1 MACKSVILCPYPRDF
16 ANFVEDDGGTV
27 GSVAK
32 TFAGA
37 RLRRLRE
44 EQGLT
49 QVGLA
54 RVLGLSTSYVNQLE
68 NDQRPITV
76 PVLLTLTERF
86 DLPGQ
91 YFAPESDARLVSDLR
106 EVLAEAPATAA
117 QVEEL
122 VARMPAIGQTLVNL
136 HRRLHDTTAD
146 LEALHGRASLEVSDT
161 SAPSQPMPFEEVRD
175 FFYDRKNYIAE
186 LDRAA
191 EDLFDKNRL
200 RIGGLDGQLARLL
213 ADELGVT
220 LVIDDGQVLDPNS
233 KRLFAPESNTLYVAR
248 WLHPGQRA
256 FQLAT
261 QIALLTQA
269 GLISGIIAADDQLSD
284 DARGV
289 ARIGLAN
296 YFAGALLLPYLRF
309 LEVAESVRY
318 DIDQLARRFEVGFET
333 ICHRLSTL
341 QRPNAR
347 GVPFIFVRTDSAG
360 NISKR
365 QSATAFHF
373 SRVGGNCPLWVV
385 HHAFSRPG
393 QFLTQVAQMPDERTY
408 FWIARTTSTEP
419 SRYLGPDKSF
429 AIGLGCDV
437 AHAEKLIYSVGIDLT
452 DAESIVPIG
461 AGCKIC
467 DRPACPQRAFPYLGH
482 PVYVDPHSSTDLP
495 YPPAITS

>member
-1 MACKSVILCPYPRDF
+1 MTHVART
-16 ANFVEDDGGTV
+16 FV
-27 GSVAK
+27 
-32 TFAGA
+32 GA

-44 EQGLT
+44 EHGLT
-49 QVGLA
+49 QVALA
-54 RVLGLSTSYVNQLE
+54 RALGLSTSYVNQLE

-76 PVLLTLTERF
+76 SVLLTLTERF
-86 DLPGQ
+86 DLPTQ
-91 YFAPESDARLVSDLR
+91 YFAPDSDARLVSDLR
-106 EVLAEAPATAA
+106 EVLAEGNATAA
-117 QVEEL
+117 QIAEL
-122 VARMPAIGQTLVNL
+122 VARMPDVGQTLVNL
-136 HRRLHDTTAD
+136 HRRLHDATAD
-146 LEALHGRASLEVSDT
+146 LEALHTRANVET
-161 SAPSQPMPFEEVRD
+161 SALPQQPMPFEEVRD
-175 FFYDRKNYIAE
+175 FFYDRKNYIGE
-186 LDRAA
+186 LDIAA
-191 EDLFDKNRL
+191 EELFNRNRL
-200 RIGGLDGQLARLL
+200 RVGGLDGQLARLL
-213 ADELGVT
+213 DSELGVT
-220 LVIDDGQVLDPNS
+220 VVIDDGQTLKPNS
-233 KRLFAPESNTLYVAR
+233 KRLFQPDSSTLYLAR

-256 FQLAT
+256 FQIAT

-269 GLISGIIAADDQLSD
+269 ESIDAIIAGNDQLSD

-296 YFAGALLLPYLRF
+296 YFAGALLLPYQRF
-309 LEVAESVRY
+309 LDAAESVRY
-318 DIDQLARRFEVGFET
+318 DIDQLARRFGVGFET

-341 QRPNAR
+341 QRPAAR

-408 FWIARTTSTEP
+408 FWIARTTTTEP

-437 AHAEKLIYSVGIDLT
+437 DHAEKLIYSVGIDLT
-452 DAESIVPIG
+452 DSEAIVPIG

-482 PVYVDPHSSTDLP
+482 PVRVDPHSSTDLP
-495 YPPAITS
+495 YPPAIAR

>member
-1 MACKSVILCPYPRDF
+1 M
-16 ANFVEDDGGTV
+16 
-27 GSVAK
+27 AK

-49 QVGLA
+49 QVALA

-76 PVLLTLTERF
+76 PVLLTLTDRF
-86 DLPGQ
+86 DLPTH

-106 EVLAEAPATAA
+106 EVLADTSATPA

-122 VARMPAIGQTLVNL
+122 VARMPAVGQTLVNL

-146 LEALHGRASLEVSDT
+146 LEALHSRANVDGST
-161 SAPSQPMPFEEVRD
+161 PSQQPMPFEEVRD
-175 FFYDRKNYIAE
+175 FFYDRKNYIGE
-186 LDRAA
+186 LDIAA
-191 EDLFDKNRL
+191 ENLFNEHRL
-200 RIGGLDGQLARLL
+200 RIGGLDGQLAALL
-213 ADELGVT
+213 SAKLGVT
-220 LVIDDGQVLDPNS
+220 VVIDDGQALDPNS
-233 KRLFAPESNTLYVAR
+233 KRLFAPESKTVYLAR

-269 GLISGIIAADDQLSD
+269 RLITGIIAGDDQLSD

-309 LEVAESVRY
+309 LDAAESVRY

-341 QRPNAR
+341 QRPSAR

-408 FWIARTTSTEP
+408 FWIARTTTSEP
-419 SRYLGPDKSF
+419 SRYLGPDKTF

-437 AHAEKLIYSVGIDLT
+437 AHAGKLIYSVGIDPNNV
-452 DAESIVPIG
+452 ESIVPIG

-467 DRPACPQRAFPYLGH
+467 DRPACPQRAFPYLGRAVH
-482 PVYVDPHSSTDLP
+482 VDPHSSTDLP
-495 YPPAITS
+495 YPPVITV

>member
-1 MACKSVILCPYPRDF
+1 MKP
-16 ANFVEDDGGTV
+16 
-27 GSVAK
+27 VAK

-49 QVGLA
+49 QVALA

-86 DLPGQ
+86 DLPSQ
-91 YFAPESDARLVSDLR
+91 YFAPESDARLISDLR

-146 LEALHGRASLEVSDT
+146 LEALHSRANSEVSDT
-161 SAPSQPMPFEEVRD
+161 SSLSQQPMPFEEVRD
-175 FFYDRKNYIAE
+175 FFYDRKNYIGE
-186 LDRAA
+186 LDLAA
-191 EDLFDKNRL
+191 EDLFNENHL
-200 RIGGLDGQLARLL
+200 RIGGLDGQLAELL
-213 ADELGVT
+213 ADKLGIAV
-220 LVIDDGQVLDPNS
+220 VIDDGQVLDPNS
-233 KRLFAPESNTLYVAR
+233 KRLFAPEAKTLYLAR

-261 QIALLTQA
+261 QIALLTQ
-269 GLISGIIAADDQLSD
+269 GRLITGIIAGDDQLSD

-309 LEVAESVRY
+309 LDAAEHVRY

-393 QFLTQVAQMPDERTY
+393 QFLTQVAQMPDARTY
-408 FWIARTTSTEP
+408 FWVARTTTTEP

-437 AHAEKLIYSVGIDLT
+437 AHAEKLIYSVGIDLA

-467 DRPACPQRAFPYLGH
+467 DRPACPQRAFPYLGR
-482 PVYVDPHSSTDLP
+482 PVYVDPHTSTELP
-495 YPPAITS
+495 YPPAITP

>member
-1 MACKSVILCPYPRDF
+1 M
-16 ANFVEDDGGTV
+16 
-27 GSVAK
+27 AK

-49 QVGLA
+49 QVALA
-54 RVLGLSTSYVNQLE
+54 RALGLSTSYVNQLE

-86 DLPGQ
+86 DLPTH

-106 EVLAEAPATAA
+106 EVLADTSVTAA
-117 QVEEL
+117 QLEEL

-146 LEALHGRASLEVSDT
+146 LETLHSRANVDAWAL
-161 SAPSQPMPFEEVRD
+161 SQRPMPFEEVRD
-175 FFYDRKNYIAE
+175 FFYDRKNYIGE
-186 LDRAA
+186 LDVAA
-191 EDLFDKNRL
+191 EALFNENRL
-200 RIGGLDGQLARLL
+200 RIGGLDGQLAELL
-213 ADELGVT
+213 ADKLGVT
-220 LVIDDGQVLDPNS
+220 VVIDDGQALNPNS
-233 KRLFAPESNTLYVAR
+233 RRLFAPESKTLYVAR

-269 GLISGIIAADDQLSD
+269 GLITGIIAGDDQLSD

-296 YFAGALLLPYLRF
+296 YFAGALLLPYVRF
-309 LEVAESVRY
+309 LDAAESVRY
-318 DIDQLARRFEVGFET
+318 DIDHLARRFEVGFET

-408 FWIARTTSTEP
+408 FWIARTTTTEP

-437 AHAEKLIYSVGIDLT
+437 AHAGKLIYSVGIDPT
-452 DAESIVPIG
+452 SAESIVPIG

-467 DRPACPQRAFPYLGH
+467 DRPACAQRAFPYLGQ

>member
-1 MACKSVILCPYPRDF
+1 
-16 ANFVEDDGGTV
+16 
-27 GSVAK
+27 
-32 TFAGA
+32 
-37 RLRRLRE
+37 
-44 EQGLT
+44 
-49 QVGLA
+49 
-54 RVLGLSTSYVNQLE
+54 
-68 NDQRPITV
+68 
-76 PVLLTLTERF
+76 
-86 DLPGQ
+86 
-91 YFAPESDARLVSDLR
+91 
-106 EVLAEAPATAA
+106 
-117 QVEEL
+117 
-122 VARMPAIGQTLVNL
+122 MPAIGQTLVNL

-146 LEALHGRASLEVSDT
+146 LEALHNRANVDT
-161 SAPSQPMPFEEVRD
+161 SGMSQQPMPFEEVRD
-175 FFYDRKNYIAE
+175 FFYDRKNYIGE
-186 LDRAA
+186 LDMAA
-191 EDLFDKNRL
+191 EDLFNENNL
-200 RIGGLDGQLARLL
+200 RIGGLDGQLAQLL
-213 ADELGVT
+213 ADKLGVT
-220 LVIDDGQVLDPNS
+220 VVIDDGQALDANS
-233 KRLFAPESNTLYVAR
+233 KRLFAPESKTLYVAR

-261 QIALLTQA
+261 QIALLTQDR
-269 GLISGIIAADDQLSD
+269 LITGIIAGDDQLSD

-296 YFAGALLLPYLRF
+296 YFAGALLLPYLKF
-309 LEVAESVRY
+309 LTAAEGVRY

-385 HHAFSRPG
+385 HRAFSRPG

-408 FWIARTTSTEP
+408 FWIARTTTTEP

-437 AHAEKLIYSVGIDLT
+437 AHAGKLVYSVGIDPT
-452 DAESIVPIG
+452 NIESIVPIG

-495 YPPAITS
+495 YPPAITP

>member
-1 MACKSVILCPYPRDF
+1 MPCKSVNLCPCQHNF
-16 ANFVEDDGGTV
+16 ANFVKGAGRTV
-27 GSVAK
+27 TNVAK

-49 QVGLA
+49 QVALA
-54 RVLGLSTSYVNQLE
+54 RVLELSTSYVNQLE
-68 NDQRPITV
+68 NDQRPMTV
-76 PVLLTLTERF
+76 PVLLTLTDRF
-86 DLPGQ
+86 DLPSQ
-91 YFAPESDARLVSDLR
+91 YFAPESDARLISDLR
-106 EVLAEAPATAA
+106 EVLAEGSATGA

-146 LEALHGRASLEVSDT
+146 LEALHSRANVDT
-161 SAPSQPMPFEEVRD
+161 SVLSQQPMPFEEVRD
-175 FFYDRKNYIAE
+175 FFYDRKNYIGE
-186 LDRAA
+186 LDIAA
-191 EDLFDKNRL
+191 EELFNKNQL
-200 RIGGLDGQLARLL
+200 RIGGLDGQLAELL
-213 ADELGVT
+213 ADKLGVT
-220 LVIDDGQVLDPNS
+220 VVIDDGQALGSNS
-233 KRLFAPESNTLYVAR
+233 KRLFAPESKTLYLAR

-269 GLISGIIAADDQLSD
+269 RLIDGIIAADDQLSD

-309 LEVAESVRY
+309 LDAAERVRY

-341 QRPNAR
+341 QRPSAR

-408 FWIARTTSTEP
+408 FWIARTTTTDP
-419 SRYLGPDKSF
+419 SSYLGPDKSF

-452 DAESIVPIG
+452 NAESIVPIG

-482 PVYVDPHSSTDLP
+482 PVYVDPHNSTDLP
-495 YPPAITS
+495 YPPAITP

>member
-1 MACKSVILCPYPRDF
+1 MTR
-16 ANFVEDDGGTV
+16 
-27 GSVAK
+27 VAK

-44 EQGLT
+44 DQGLT
-49 QVGLA
+49 QVALA
-54 RVLGLSTSYVNQLE
+54 RALGLSASYVNQLE

-76 PVLLTLTERF
+76 PVLLSLSERF
-86 DLPGQ
+86 DLPTH
-91 YFAPESDARLVSDLR
+91 YFAPESDARLVADLR
-106 EVLAEAPATAA
+106 EVLADGPASAA
-117 QVEEL
+117 QIEEL
-122 VARMPAIGQTLVNL
+122 VARMPAVGQTLVNL
-136 HRRLHDTTAD
+136 HRRLHDAIAD
-146 LEALHGRASLEVSDT
+146 VEALHSRANVDS
-161 SAPSQPMPFEEVRD
+161 SATAQQPMPFEEVRD

-186 LDRAA
+186 LDTAA
-191 EDLFDKNRL
+191 EGLFNRSRL
-200 RIGGLDGQLARLL
+200 RIGGLDGQLAKLL
-213 ADELGVT
+213 EADLGVT
-220 LVIDDGQVLDPNS
+220 VVLDDGQALNPNA
-233 KRLFAPESNTLYVAR
+233 KRRFQPESKTLYVAR

-261 QIALLTQA
+261 QIALLTQ
-269 GLISGIIAADDQLSD
+269 GELITAIIAGDDQLSE

-296 YFAGALLLPYLRF
+296 YFAGALLLPYQRF
-309 LEVAESVRY
+309 LDAAESVRY
-318 DIDQLARRFEVGFET
+318 DIDQLARRFGVGFET

-393 QFLTQVAQMPDERTY
+393 EFLTQVAQMPDGRTY
-408 FWIARTTSTEP
+408 FWIARTTTTGP
-419 SRYLGPDKSF
+419 GRYLGPAKSF

-437 AHAEKLIYSVGIDLT
+437 AHAEKLVYTIGVDLT
-452 DAESIVPIG
+452 DAEATVPIG

-467 DRPACPQRAFPYLGH
+467 DRPACPQRAFPYLGR
-482 PVYVDPHSSTDLP
+482 PVRVDPHASSDLP
-495 YPPAITS
+495 YPPAVT

>member
-1 MACKSVILCPYPRDF
+1 MA
-16 ANFVEDDGGTV
+16 
-27 GSVAK
+27 SVAK

-49 QVGLA
+49 QVALA

-86 DLPGQ
+86 DLPSQ
-91 YFAPESDARLVSDLR
+91 YFAPESDARLISDLR
-106 EVLAEAPATAA
+106 EVLAEAPATAG

-122 VARMPAIGQTLVNL
+122 VARMPSIGQTLVNL

-146 LEALHGRASLEVSDT
+146 LEALHSRANSEVPDASSLSQ
-161 SAPSQPMPFEEVRD
+161 QPMPFEEVRD
-175 FFYDRKNYIAE
+175 FFYDRKNYIGE
-186 LDRAA
+186 LDLAA
-191 EDLFDKNRL
+191 EELFNKHHL
-200 RIGGLDGQLARLL
+200 RIGGLDGQLAELL
-213 ADELGVT
+213 DDQLGVSV
-220 LVIDDGQVLDPNS
+220 VIDDGQVLDPNS
-233 KRLFAPESNTLYVAR
+233 KRLFAPGSKTLYLAR

-261 QIALLTQA
+261 QVALLTQA
-269 GLISGIIAADDQLSD
+269 RLITGIIAGDDQLSD

-309 LEVAESVRY
+309 LDAAEDVRY

-408 FWIARTTSTEP
+408 FWVARTTTTEP

-437 AHAEKLIYSVGIDLT
+437 AHAEKLIYSVGIDLA

-495 YPPAITS
+495 YPPAITP

>member
-1 MACKSVILCPYPRDF
+1 MSQ
-16 ANFVEDDGGTV
+16 
-27 GSVAK
+27 VAK

-49 QVGLA
+49 QVALA

-76 PVLLTLTERF
+76 SVLLTLTERF
-86 DLPGQ
+86 DLPTQ
-91 YFAPESDARLVSDLR
+91 YFAPDSDARLISDLR
-106 EVLAEAPATAA
+106 GILAEGTATAG
-117 QVEEL
+117 QIEEL
-122 VARMPAIGQTLVNL
+122 VARMPEVGQTLVNL
-136 HRRLHDTTAD
+136 HRRLHDATAD
-146 LEALHGRASLEVSDT
+146 LEALHSRANVEISAT
-161 SAPSQPMPFEEVRD
+161 SQQPMPFEEVRD
-175 FFYDRKNYIAE
+175 FFYDRKNYIGE
-186 LDRAA
+186 LDVAA
-191 EDLFDKNRL
+191 EEMFDQNGL
-200 RIGGLDGQLARLL
+200 RIGGLDGQLAELL
-213 ADELGVT
+213 DDKLGVT
-220 LVIDDGQVLDPNS
+220 VVLDDGQALKPNS
-233 KRLFAPESNTLYVAR
+233 KRLFQADTQTLYLAR

-269 GLISGIIAADDQLSD
+269 ELIAGLIASDDQLSD

-296 YFAGALLLPYLRF
+296 YFAGALLLPYHRF
-309 LEVAESVRY
+309 LDAAESVRY
-318 DIDQLARRFEVGFET
+318 DIDHLSRRFEVGFET

-341 QRPNAR
+341 QRPGAR

-393 QFLTQVAQMPDERTY
+393 QFLTQVAQMPDGRTY
-408 FWIARTTSTEP
+408 FWIARTTTTEP

-429 AIGLGCDV
+429 TIGLGCDV
-437 AHAEKLIYSVGIDLT
+437 DHAEKLIYSVGIDLT
-452 DAESIVPIG
+452 DSEAIVPIG

-467 DRPACPQRAFPYLGH
+467 DRPACSQRAFPYLGH
-482 PVYVDPHSSTDLP
+482 PVSVDPDASTDLP
-495 YPPAITS
+495 YPPAIAN

>member
-1 MACKSVILCPYPRDF
+1 M
-16 ANFVEDDGGTV
+16 
-27 GSVAK
+27 AK

-49 QVGLA
+49 QVALA

-86 DLPGQ
+86 DLPTH

-106 EVLAEAPATAA
+106 AVLADTSATAA

-146 LEALHGRASLEVSDT
+146 LEALHSRANVDT
-161 SAPSQPMPFEEVRD
+161 PGIAQQPMPFEEVRD
-175 FFYDRKNYIAE
+175 FFYDRKNYIGE
-186 LDRAA
+186 LDVAA
-191 EDLFDKNRL
+191 EDLFNENRL
-200 RIGGLDGQLARLL
+200 RIGGLDGQLAQLL
-213 ADELGVT
+213 ADQLDVT
-220 LVIDDGQVLDPNS
+220 VVIDDGQALDPNS
-233 KRLFAPESNTLYVAR
+233 KRLFAPESKTLYLAR

-261 QIALLTQA
+261 QIALLTQDR
-269 GLISGIIAADDQLSD
+269 LISGIIAADDQLSD

-309 LEVAESVRY
+309 LDAAEGVRY

-347 GVPFIFVRTDSAG
+347 GIPFIFVRTDSAG

-393 QFLTQVAQMPDERTY
+393 QFLTQVAQMPDDRSY
-408 FWIARTTSTEP
+408 FWIARTTTAEP

-437 AHAEKLIYSVGIDLT
+437 AHAGKLIYSVGIDPT
-452 DAESIVPIG
+452 NTESIVPIG

-467 DRPACPQRAFPYLGH
+467 DRPACPQRAFPYLGRQ
-482 PVYVDPHSSTDLP
+482 VYVDPHSSTDLP
-495 YPPAITS
+495 YPPAFTT